1 MLLEGVVFDAGQ
13 AALLEELADGALPG
27 VREGV
32 ERVERDERWHV
43 GFGLR
48 CLVESQPSSELLDH
62 LVERAGEVGEA
73 WGDAVPA
80 ATRKKSASKVVHR
93 LHAAGLIHAR
103 EAA

>member
-1 MLLEGVVFDAGQ
+1 MSGSACGV
-13 AALLEELADGALPG
+13 
-27 VREGV
+27 
-32 ERVERDERWHV
+32 
-43 GFGLR
+43 
-48 CLVESQPSSELLDH
+48 LVESQPSSELLDH

-80 ATRKKSASKVVHR
+80 ATRKKSASKVIHR